1 MIDIA
6 GADKVK
12 SMINK
17 KFPGKTVF
25 KIGKYKNGYL
35 VMAAETNNSFEDP
48 YYFVNGSSITPFL
61 PMNDFAGFNAAFG
74 KNKIYDNG
82 EA

>member
-1 MIDIA
+1 MHPV
-6 GADKVK
+6 KVK
-12 SMINK
+12 AIINK
-17 KFPGKTVF
+17 KFPDKTVF
-25 KIGKYKNGYL
+25 KIGKYKGGYL
-35 VMAAETNNSFEDP
+35 VMAAKTNNSFDDP
-48 YYFVNGSSITPFL
+48 YYLVKGSSVTQFL